1 MYNYVLTWQGEL
13 SSTTF
18 NMKHHI
24 NQRQLHLQ
32 LIIKMKTCI
41 FPLLVCEVGYWLAMH
56 VHILNNKATI

>member
-18 NMKHHI
+18 NIKQHI

-41 FPLLVCEVGYWLAMH
+41 FTLLVCGVGYWLVMH
-56 VHILNNKATI
+56 VHILNYKATI